1 MNNLCTMKL
10 KNLAILIMSVSL
22 GLPVAKA
29 DGLAGPDQK
38 TCNKGSNLAEIT
50 PVRLGVN
57 NPPPGLCYYW
67 TPESHLSDPHSPNP
81 MASPPQTTTY
91 SLTVVG
97 PNFTFQHSYSVT
109 VEVDYLLSYHVYPK
123 YSCYKAGT
131 PLTKDDFDIVTNP
144 PGLEDRIDFLPKTT
158 DISLVPPAFGEY
170 TQTINFTTECHP
182 ISRSVNIHVVDDRS
196 TTGFQAVL
204 PDIGNLQ
211 IANSMEKLA
220 QTMDKLNFLRKIPLP
235 MSCSFTSIAPQL
247 VGGYGQTKNCCD
259 NGAAI
264 VTGISASGAYK
275 ICFASECALPIPYL
289 SIPKVVSVNAV
300 LGWEICASPTI
311 QYETSC
317 SDTANIC
324 ISVPLEVELG
334 GGVGIEAL
342 GGYLLQGSLKLV
354 TAIAPPTPKIC
365 FNPNLNFSA
374 DGQLCGQV
382 DVVGEIQFLSFMKKK
397 VTHSLIPKKCVSL
410 VF

>member
-1 MNNLCTMKL
+1 MKL

-50 PVRLGVN
+50 PVRLGVDLH
-57 NPPPGLCYYW
+57 PPGLCYYW
-67 TPESHLSDPHSPNP
+67 SPEEHLSDPHSPNP

-97 PNFTFQHSYSVT
+97 PNFTFQHTYYVT
-109 VEVDYLLSYHVYPK
+109 VEVDYLLSYNVYPK
-123 YSCYKAGT
+123 YNCYKAGT

-144 PGLEDRIDFLPKTT
+144 PGLEARIDFLPKTT
-158 DISLVPPAFGEY
+158 DISVIPPAFGEY
-170 TQTINFTTECHP
+170 NQTINFTSECSP
-182 ISRSVNIHVVDDRS
+182 ISRQVTIHVVDDRS
-196 TTGFQAVL
+196 STGFQAVL
-204 PDIGNLQ
+204 PDIGN
-211 IANSMEKLA
+211 IKITNTMEKLA

-235 MSCSFTSIAPQL
+235 MSCSFTSITPQI

-259 NGAAI
+259 NGNSI
-264 VTGISASGAYK
+264 VTGISASGGCK
-275 ICFASECALPIPYL
+275 ICYGSECALPIPYL

-300 LGWEICASPTI
+300 LGWEICATLAI

-317 SDTANIC
+317 SDTANLC
-324 ISVPLEVELG
+324 ISFPFEVELG

-342 GGYLLQGSLKLV
+342 GGYLLKGSLKLV
-354 TAIAPPTPKIC
+354 TAIAPPTVKMC

-374 DGQLCGQV
+374 DGQLCGQA
-382 DVVGEIQFLSFMKKK
+382 DVVGEIEFLSFMKKK